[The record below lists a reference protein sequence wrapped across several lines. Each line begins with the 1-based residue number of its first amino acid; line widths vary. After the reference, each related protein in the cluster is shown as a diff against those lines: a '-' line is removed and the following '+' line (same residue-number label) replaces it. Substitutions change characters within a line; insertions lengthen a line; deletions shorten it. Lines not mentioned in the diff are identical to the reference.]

1 MESIVVRREL
11 VQRGGRRRCTV
22 SRNATRKN
30 RRVCVSIWAE
40 WARST
45 RLKREGEGE
54 VATLVNWVNPWHRDI
69 ACVDARAKHLET
81 GHACATGLQVRPGLS
96 TGGRSMTRVKIFPL
110 LLFPTLLARPTFPS
124 TTDSIPGWKRYFR
137 FFPRRGTIFLIFL
150 WLKELE
156 KSNER
161 NWRSYSYLQRFSP
174 SIPHFLAS
182 FPLNIRKFPREIS
195 LSLEFL
201 YDLTVDAGF
210 RSNRLSIKELA
221 QFPSRTMEIE
231 REAVRTNGIANVNS
245 KRETIFSYFDTR
257 VYIYIYTYEYKFSFL
272 KRTPCTF
279 TFFASN
285 RTLWREC
292 PKSVLK

>member
-1 MESIVVRREL
+1 MKLFTKI
-11 VQRGGRRRCTV
+11 
-22 SRNATRKN
+22 
-30 RRVCVSIWAE
+30 
-40 WARST
+40 
-45 RLKREGEGE
+45 
-54 VATLVNWVNPWHRDI
+54 
-69 ACVDARAKHLET
+69 
-81 GHACATGLQVRPGLS
+81 LS
-96 TGGRSMTRVKIFPL
+96 FHSP
-110 LLFPTLLARPTFPS
+110 
-124 TTDSIPGWKRYFR
+124 
-137 FFPRRGTIFLIFL
+137 FLG
-150 WLKELE
+150 
-156 KSNER
+156 
-161 NWRSYSYLQRFSP
+161 
-174 SIPHFLAS
+174 S

>member
-45 RLKREGEGE
+45 RLKREGE

-81 GHACATGLQVRPGLS
+81 GHACATGLQVRP
-96 TGGRSMTRVKIFPL
+96 R
-110 LLFPTLLARPTFPS
+110 TFNRWTINDACENISALNVACPPNF
-124 TTDSIPGWKRYFR
+124 SINNGFDPGWKRYFR

-210 RSNRLSIKELA
+210 RSNRLSIKE
-221 QFPSRTMEIE
+221 
-231 REAVRTNGIANVNS
+231 
-245 KRETIFSYFDTR
+245 
-257 VYIYIYTYEYKFSFL
+257 
-272 KRTPCTF
+272 
-279 TFFASN
+279 
-285 RTLWREC
+285 
-292 PKSVLK
+292 